1 MRIEREITSVFGT
14 TSYDYDQTSSEN
26 LDADRRNCDDTIVH
40 KSVNAVSRAELT
52 TSISNIFV
60 TG

>member
-40 KSVNAVSRAELT
+40 KSVCR
-52 TSISNIFV
+52 
-60 TG
+60 